1 MAGSREINKK
11 SKVSVLY
18 IYIYIYMIY
27 TVKRKKKK
35 TTTISPKSS
44 PDNKLSPN
52 KPNSLKKERNVGGRV
67 YSTIYI
73 YIYIHN
79 NTTT

>member
-1 MAGSREINKK
+1 MMWQALEK
-11 SKVSVLY
+11 SIKSQKFRLY

-27 TVKRKKKK
+27 TVKRKKKKKK

-73 YIYIHN
+73 YI
-79 NTTT
+79 